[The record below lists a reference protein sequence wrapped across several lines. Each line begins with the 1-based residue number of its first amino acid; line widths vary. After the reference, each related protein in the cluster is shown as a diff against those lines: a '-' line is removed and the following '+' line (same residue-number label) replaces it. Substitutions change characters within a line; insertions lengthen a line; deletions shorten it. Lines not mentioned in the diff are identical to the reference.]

1 MAAPDR
7 PRGLP
12 LRVSMSLLSQNLAAG
27 QFVVTAEVAPPKGVD
42 LPPVLAVADKLQGI
56 TAVNVT
62 DNQGANMRMCALVLA
77 GELKRRGIE
86 PVLQLTCRDRNRV
99 ALQSDLLGA
108 AALGVENLLILSGD
122 HSKFGDHPDA
132 RPVFDLDAVQLLD
145 VVAGLANG
153 VDMAGNALT
162 GAPRFFPGAA
172 VNPAAE
178 PFDLVLQKVR
188 KKIDSGARFFQT
200 QAVFT
205 RLELE
210 RLMAAIAPL
219 GVPVLAGILLVRSAK
234 MARFLNANIPGV
246 RVPDEV
252 VARLESAAD
261 PLAEGVAIARE
272 TVGWVRDLCQG
283 VHLMTLGH
291 ENRIPEILQP

>member
-1 MAAPDR
+1 MNGAPT
-7 PRGLP
+7 
-12 LRVSMSLLSQNLAAG
+12 VTMSLLSQQLAAG
-27 QFVVTAEVAPPKGVD
+27 QFVVTAEVAPPKGID
-42 LPPVLAVADKLQGI
+42 LAPVLAVAAKLQGI

-77 GELKRRGIE
+77 GELQRRGIE
-86 PVLQLTCRDRNRV
+86 PVLQMTCRDRNRV

-108 AALGVENLLILSGD
+108 AALGIENLLLLSGD

-145 VVAGLANG
+145 VAASLNRG
-153 VDMAGNALT
+153 VDMAGKPLT

-172 VNPAAE
+172 VNPVAE

-188 KKIDSGARFFQT
+188 KKVDSGARFFQT

-205 RLELE
+205 RAELE
-210 RLMAAIAPL
+210 RLSAAVAPL

-234 MARFLNANIPGV
+234 MARFLNTNIPGMQ
-246 RVPDEV
+246 VPDEV
-252 VARLESAAD
+252 IARLEHAAE

-272 TVGWVRDLCQG
+272 TVGWARSLCQG
-283 VHLMTLGH
+283 VHLMTLGF
-291 ENRIPEILQP
+291 EERIPEILTS

>member
-1 MAAPDR
+1 
-7 PRGLP
+7 
-12 LRVSMSLLSQNLAAG
+12 MSLLSQNLAAG
-27 QFVVTAEVAPPKGVD
+27 RFVVTAEVAPPKGVD
-42 LPPVLAVADKLQGI
+42 LAPVLAVAEKLQGV

-62 DNQGANMRMCALVLA
+62 DNQGANMRLCALVLA

-108 AALGVENLLILSGD
+108 AALGIENLLLLSGD

-145 VVAGLANG
+145 VVAGLVDG
-153 VDMAGNALT
+153 RDMAGKPLA

-178 PFDLVLQKVR
+178 PFELVLQKIR
-188 KKIDSGARFFQT
+188 KKVDSGARFFQT

-205 RLELE
+205 RGELE
-210 RLMAAIAPL
+210 RLAAAVAPL
-219 GVPVLAGILLVRSAK
+219 HVPVLTGVLLVRSAK
-234 MARFLNANIPGV
+234 MARFLNANIPGM
-246 RVPDEV
+246 RVPDQV
-252 VARLESAAD
+252 VTRLEQAAD
-261 PLAEGVAIARE
+261 PLLEGVAIARE
-272 TVGWVRDLCQG
+272 TVGWARELGQG

-291 ENRIPEILQP
+291 EDRIPAILQP

>member
-1 MAAPDR
+1 MSRLSEQLA
-7 PRGLP
+7 RGD
-12 LRVSMSLLSQNLAAG
+12 
-27 QFVVTAEVAPPKGVD
+27 FVVTAEVAPPKGSD
-42 LPPVLAVADKLQGI
+42 LAPVLAVAAKLRGV

-77 GELKRRGIE
+77 GELQRHGIE
-86 PVLQLTCRDRNRV
+86 PVLQMTCRDRNRV

-108 AALGVENLLILSGD
+108 AALGIENLLLLSGD

-145 VVAGLANG
+145 VAANLSRG
-153 VDMAGNALT
+153 VDMAGKALA
-162 GAPRFFPGAA
+162 GMPRFFSGAA

-178 PFDLVLQKVR
+178 PFELVLQKVR

-205 RLELE
+205 RTELE
-210 RLMAAIAPL
+210 RLSAEVTPL

-234 MARFLNANIPGV
+234 MARFLNANIPGM

-252 VARLESAAD
+252 VARLEHAAD

-272 TVGWVRDLCQG
+272 TVGWARDLCQG
-283 VHLMTLGH
+283 AHLMTLGY
-291 ENRIPEILQP
+291 EERIPEILQP